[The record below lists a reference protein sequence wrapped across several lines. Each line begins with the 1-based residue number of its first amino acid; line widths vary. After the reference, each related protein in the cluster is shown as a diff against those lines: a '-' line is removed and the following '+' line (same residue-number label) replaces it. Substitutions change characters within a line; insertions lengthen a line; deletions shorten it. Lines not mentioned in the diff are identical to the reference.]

1 MIKLIAA
8 VVAGFVTIMLAVMGT
23 TMVAAKAMLPPAPAG
38 TQPMPTTPYIVVNLI
53 LGFAAAFLGG
63 LVAQRISQDRTAVL
77 ILAGIILVMGVAGA
91 VMTPP
96 DGRQGQPLW
105 YLWLLPV
112 LGTAGVVVGG
122 RAL

>member
-8 VVAGFVTIMLAVMGT
+8 VVAGFVTIMLAVMGS

-38 TQPMPTTPYIVVNLI
+38 SQPMPTMPYIVVNLV

-63 LVAQRISQDRTAVL
+63 MVAQRIGQARTAVL
-77 ILAGIILVMGVAGA
+77 VLAAIILVMGIAGA

-96 DGRQGQPLW
+96 DGRQGQPMW

-112 LGTAGVVVGG
+112 LGAAGVVVGG